1 MCCFRN
7 KSLPL
12 HFIAQSH
19 ASLNLCGFSRLYF
32 LSLALRFSQNS
43 AMSHTHQGRSQDFSK
58 TGSHCVSNRGYLPDC
73 HVDLHA
79 VFYLMQRKKKGL
91 PRLSPCTQS
100 KRRLG
105 FPAFPRKLRSSIY
118 SLAPPP
124 SPPSPQPLPTCHQIY
139 IKADNFQKVFV
150 GVY

>member
-1 MCCFRN
+1 MCCF
-7 KSLPL
+7 
-12 HFIAQSH
+12 A
-19 ASLNLCGFSRLYF
+19 ATFSVARIKILTK
-32 LSLALRFSQNS
+32 LRHVT
-43 AMSHTHQGRSQDFSK
+43 HTHQGRSQDFSK

-91 PRLSPCTQS
+91 PRLSPCMQS

-124 SPPSPQPLPTCHQIY
+124 PPPSPQPLPTCHQIY

-150 GVY
+150 SVY